1 MWVQVLR
8 SGCSA
13 GFPAWNEGSE
23 AAQRARIND
32 PSMPIREAAALAVS
46 ADGEHYSILEAPLH
60 LPSTLARA
68 TRFAPRTGTR
78 ATPIDALVLTCAE
91 PAASAGVLGLAPA
104 LSVRILSS
112 IGLRDALVEHDAC
125 FRALEPVW
133 TGLPWDRSFPL
144 DRGGILEARFFPL
157 PGPPPGHLR
166 EGSPNSGRVRAGV
179 RITDLRTGSRLV
191 WAPRIA
197 RFDSACL
204 AELRAAE
211 IRFVDGTCH
220 AMSEL
225 RSAHPGIRDL
235 SDAGHTPMEGREA
248 SLVWLSGMRGDS
260 VYVHL
265 AGGNPAC
272 DLKSPE
278 SDRIRSA
285 HVEVAFDGQEF
296 EP

>member
-1 MWVQVLR
+1 MWVQVLG

-23 AAQRARIND
+23 AAARARAND

-68 TRFAPRTGTR
+68 PGFAPRTGTR
-78 ATPIDALVLTCAE
+78 ATPIDALVLTCAD
-91 PAASAGVLGLAPA
+91 PTASAGALGLASA
-104 LSVRILSS
+104 LSVRILSP

-125 FRALEPVW
+125 FRALEPTW
-133 TGLPWDRSFPL
+133 TGVPWDRTFPL
-144 DRGGILEARFFPL
+144 DRDGMLEVRFFPL
-157 PGPPPGHLR
+157 PGPTPVHLR
-166 EGSPNSGRVRAGV
+166 DAGASSGRARAGV

-204 AELRAAE
+204 AELRGAE
-211 IRFVDGTCH
+211 VRFVDGTCY
-220 AMSEL
+220 AESEL
-225 RSAHPGIRDL
+225 RSAHPGIRNP
-235 SDAGHTPMEGREA
+235 SDAGHTPIDGRA
-248 SLVWLSGMRGDS
+248 GSLVWLSGMRGDS
-260 VYVHL
+260 YYIHL

-278 SDRIRSA
+278 SERIRTA
-285 HVEVAFDGQEF
+285 DVEIALDGLEF
-296 EP
+296 EL